1 MGGSAKPGL
10 REGMSFAEASGS
22 NTLVIRNSVFLASQ
36 NRLAKPFFLLAVQK
50 PIYIFS
56 PDRRTHWPFFF
67 SR

>member
-1 MGGSAKPGL
+1 
-10 REGMSFAEASGS
+10 MSFAEASGS